1 MVLKDKESKKGGI
14 GTKVVHSGEI
24 EDGSFKAAVTPI
36 YRSTT
41 YTLDE
46 EVYFLVKKHG
56 RTEDPNLEMTDE
68 ELKKLRYKIFY
79 ARGANPNVAVV
90 QKKMALLEGCDDAV
104 ATSSGMGAISS
115 TILSLV
121 KGKKYIV
128 STPQLYGISY
138 SFIYHEMKE
147 MLGVEVIPLEI
158 FLAGQWTKTID
169 GQKIAAIY
177 VESLSNPFL
186 ILPPLDD
193 IKTVRDKLCPE
204 VPIVIDNTFLTPA
217 NFIPFTILDPAR
229 DLVLYSATKYLA
241 GHSDVVG
248 GIACGNLP
256 KINKVWEKM
265 TVYGCCLDAEAAY
278 YLERGLKTLHVRMEK
293 HNQNLFEVYRYLAR
307 VSEKFKI
314 KIFHPLSGEYPIPN
328 FARALVEEKRLG
340 GMITF
345 NINGKE
351 ERDGIRFMKILH
363 EAGMIKHATS
373 LGGVESLISMPYN
386 MSQSSWSQQELL
398 GLKKYGCL
406 LRLSIGIEEAG
417 DIIDAL
423 DHGLR
428 EICK

>member
-1 MVLKDKESKKGGI
+1 MASGTKDFKKGGI
-14 GTKVVHSGEI
+14 GTKLIHSGEM
-24 EDGSFKAAVTPI
+24 EDESFKAAVTPI

-46 EVYFLVKKHG
+46 EVYSLIKKHG
-56 RTEDPNLEMTDE
+56 KTEDPNLEMTDE

-90 QKKMALLEGCDDAV
+90 QKKMAILEGCDDAV
-104 ATSSGMGAISS
+104 TASSGMGAISS
-115 TILSLV
+115 SILSSI

-128 STPQLYGISY
+128 STPHLYGISY
-138 SFIYHEMKE
+138 SFIYKE
-147 MLGVEVIPLEI
+147 MREMFGVEVIPMEI
-158 FLAGQWTKTID
+158 FLSGQWVKTID

-186 ILPPLDD
+186 VLPPLDD

-204 VPIVIDNTFLTPA
+204 VPILVDNTFLTPV
-217 NFIPFTILDPAR
+217 NFMPFTILDPGR

-248 GIACGNLP
+248 GMVCGGLP
-256 KINKVWEKM
+256 KINKVWEKI
-265 TVYGCCLDAEAAY
+265 TVYGCCLDAETAY
-278 YLERGLKTLHVRMEK
+278 YLERGLKTLHVRMER
-293 HNQNLFEVYRYLAR
+293 HNRNMFEVYRYLVS

-328 FARALVEEKRLG
+328 FARTLVEQRKLG
-340 GMITF
+340 GMMTF
-345 NINGKE
+345 NIDGKE
-351 ERDGIRFMKILH
+351 EKDGIRLMKILH
-363 EAGMIKHATS
+363 QTGVIKHATS

-386 MSQSSWSQQELL
+386 MSQSSWSQQGLL

-406 LRLSIGIEEAG
+406 LRLSIGIEEVD

-423 DHGLR
+423 DHGLE

>member
-1 MVLKDKESKKGGI
+1 MASENRKKGGI
-14 GTKVVHSGEI
+14 GTKLIHSGEM
-24 EDGSFKAAVTPI
+24 EDESFKAAVTPI

-46 EVYFLVKKHG
+46 EVYSLIKKHG
-56 RTEDPNLEMTDE
+56 KTEDPNLEMTNE
-68 ELKKLRYKIFY
+68 ELKMLRYKIFY
-79 ARGANPNVAVV
+79 ARGGNPNVVV
-90 QKKMALLEGCDDAV
+90 LQEKMAILEGCDDAV
-104 ATSSGMGAISS
+104 AASSGMGAISS

-138 SFIYHEMKE
+138 SLIYHEMKE
-147 MLGVEVIPLEI
+147 MFGVEVISLEI
-158 FLAGQWTKTID
+158 FLSRQWVKTID
-169 GQKIAAIY
+169 PQKIAAIY

-193 IKTVRDKLCPE
+193 VIAVRDKLCPE
-204 VPIVIDNTFLTPA
+204 VPIVIDNTFLTPV
-217 NFIPFTILDPAR
+217 NFTPFTILDPAR

-248 GIACGNLP
+248 GIVCGCLS

-265 TVYGCCLDAEAAY
+265 TVYGCCLDAETAY
-278 YLERGLKTLHVRMEK
+278 YLERGLKTLHVRMER
-293 HNQNLFEVYRYLAR
+293 HNQNMFEVYRYLAR
-307 VSEKFKI
+307 VSETFRI
-314 KIFHPLSGEYPIPN
+314 NIFHPFSGEYPIPN
-328 FARALVEEKRLG
+328 FARELVEQKRLG

-351 ERDGIRFMKILH
+351 EEDGIRLMKILH
-363 EAGMIKHATS
+363 KTGVIKHATS

-398 GLKKYGCL
+398 GLKKYGCM
-406 LRLSIGIEEAG
+406 LRLSVGIEEAD

>member
-1 MVLKDKESKKGGI
+1 MALETEDFEKGGI
-14 GTKVVHSGEI
+14 GTKLIHSGEM
-24 EDGSFKAAVTPI
+24 EDESFKAAVTPI

-46 EVYFLVKKHG
+46 EVYSLIKKHG
-56 RTEDPNLEMTDE
+56 KTEDPNLEMTEE
-68 ELKKLRYKIFY
+68 ELKRLRYKIFY

-90 QKKMALLEGCDDAV
+90 QKKMAILEGCDDAV
-104 ATSSGMGAISS
+104 AASSGMGAISS

-128 STPQLYGISY
+128 STPQLYGISF

-147 MLGVEVIPLEI
+147 MFGVEVIPLEV
-158 FLAGQWTKTID
+158 FLSGQWVKSID
-169 GQKIAAIY
+169 AQKIAVIY

-186 ILPPLDD
+186 VMPPLED
-193 IKTVRDKLCPE
+193 IKTVRDKFCPE
-204 VPIVIDNTFLTPA
+204 VPILVDNTFLTPV
-217 NFIPFTILDPAR
+217 NFMPFTILDPAR

-248 GIACGNLP
+248 GVVCGCLP
-256 KINKVWEKM
+256 KINKVWEKI
-265 TVYGCCLDAEAAY
+265 TVYGCCLDAETGY
-278 YLERGLKTLHVRMEK
+278 YLERGLKTLHVRMER
-293 HNQNLFEVYRYLAR
+293 HNQNMFEVYRYLVS

-314 KIFHPLSGEYPIPN
+314 KLFHPLSGEYSIPH
-328 FARALVEEKRLG
+328 FARTLVEQKKLG

-345 NINGKE
+345 NIDGKE
-351 ERDGIRFMKILH
+351 EKDGIRLMKILH
-363 EAGMIKHATS
+363 QTGLIKHATS

-398 GLKKYGCL
+398 GLKRYRCL
-406 LRLSIGIEEAG
+406 LRLSIGIEEVD

-423 DHGLR
+423 DHGLG